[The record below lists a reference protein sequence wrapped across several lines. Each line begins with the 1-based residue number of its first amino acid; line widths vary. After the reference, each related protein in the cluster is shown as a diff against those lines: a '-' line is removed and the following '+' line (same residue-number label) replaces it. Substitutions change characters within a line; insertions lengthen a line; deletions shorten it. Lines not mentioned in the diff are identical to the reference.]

1 MLTLMALLFESLWR
15 SVFDCLRPRVL
26 ALSLLPLGLMAA
38 LAYALGMV
46 YWGEWVTDIG
56 EWLEARTWLSGLL
69 GWLHTASF
77 GLVDPANLRNALAP
91 LLVLAVTVPLV
102 VVVSLLVVSFVMT
115 PYLVR
120 LVAARRFPVLVRK
133 RGASLLSSLWWS
145 GVSTAM
151 AVLAMLASLPF
162 WLIPPLMVVLPP
174 LIWGWLAYRVF
185 AFDSL
190 AEHASTSE
198 RETVLIEHRVPLMFM
213 GTVSGYLGAAP
224 GALWAS
230 SSFFVLLAPVLIPL
244 AIWLYAL
251 VFAFSSLW
259 FTHYALACLERMRHP
274 GRGSESRH
282 VAPEQVVT
290 IDSPPTVPKTLPP
303 SIAP

>member
-1 MLTLMALLFESLWR
+1 MLSSMALLFDSFWR
-15 SVFDCLRPRVL
+15 SVLDCLRPRVL

-46 YWGEWVTDIG
+46 YWGEWVSGISD
-56 EWLEARTWLSGLL
+56 WLEARTWLAGLL
-69 GWLHTASF
+69 GWLHTFSF
-77 GLVDPANLRNALAP
+77 GLLDPASLRNALAP

-120 LVAARRFPVLVRK
+120 MVAARRFPMLTNK
-133 RGASLLSSLWWS
+133 QGASLLASLWWS
-145 GVSTAM
+145 GISTGM
-151 AVLAMLASLPF
+151 AILAMLASLPF

-185 AFDSL
+185 AFDAL
-190 AEHASTSE
+190 ADHASTAE
-198 RETVLIEHRVPLMFM
+198 RETILAEHRVPLVCM
-213 GTVSGYLGAAP
+213 GVMSGFVGAAP

-230 SSFFVLLAPVLIPL
+230 SSFFVLLAPVMIPT

-259 FTHYALACLERMRHP
+259 FTHYALTCLLRLRQSGP
-274 GRGSESRH
+274 DSGVNRGTTD
-282 VAPEQVVT
+282 QTIVT
-290 IDSPPTVPKTLPP
+290 QPMSTIPKTLSPP
-303 SIAP
+303 DAP